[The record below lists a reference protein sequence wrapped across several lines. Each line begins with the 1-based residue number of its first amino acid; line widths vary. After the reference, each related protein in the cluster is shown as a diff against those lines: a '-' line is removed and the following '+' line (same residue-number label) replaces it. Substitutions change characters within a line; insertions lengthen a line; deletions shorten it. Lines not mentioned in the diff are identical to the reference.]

1 LVALVPLGY
10 IRDHVDDETGRPMDR
25 PTRATRVTPLIWG
38 LLLTL
43 AGPAAAQPKPA
54 APAPPPPATK
64 AAAAPATA
72 KGLPSEFKAAPPTP
86 LKTEEDQRRGVRG
99 DTEPPIVANESDELR
114 ELRRFEEETF
124 PRAERVWGRPAA
136 PTREGTAPPPV
147 SRPTGADAQPGA
159 LRTPPPARAPLPPP
173 PQPPEWFKKLKLP
186 NLPVRWDPKVQAYL
200 DWFKGSKSGRA
211 VMRRWLARQGRFRT
225 LIEAAAKRNGLPTDI
240 MYVAMIESGYEP
252 TVVSRVGA
260 TGMWQFMARTGKVYG
275 LDADHWHDDRR
286 DPEKATEAAMHFWK
300 DLFTRFGSWHLAL
313 AGYHAG
319 YASILKSILAYN
331 TNDYWELC
339 RHENGLPH
347 ETTLYVPKA
356 LAAAIIGTN
365 REVFGFADVKPD
377 ASWEFEKVR
386 VPNSTSL
393 GAIARAA
400 GVKEHELVT
409 LNPELRRGRTPP
421 RPWDVRVPY
430 GSAERFARNWAAT
443 KKEYDKTDTY
453 VVRFGERLDDVAVRY
468 KTSVREL
475 RKLNFIEDTAE
486 VRAGLVMLVPRR
498 TPEEL
503 KKAAA
508 ERAEEET
515 VVAVPDKDATAVGRD
530 RIFYRVRDGDT
541 LPEIARFFKVT
552 LEDLGRWNPIDLTVK
567 IQPGMVL
574 QLFVARDL
582 DRSKV
587 LLVDAARVRPVTL
600 GSQAFLEHVALQR
613 GRARVVYVCR
623 RGDTLERVGRRFNLT
638 VGQMARINQMPRGTD
653 LKPGQ
658 KIIVYAPD
666 KKAAAAAPKAQARKP
681 HQRGREPARQA
692 APTRGKPAKPGRR

>member
-1 LVALVPLGY
+1 
-10 IRDHVDDETGRPMDR
+10 MDR
-25 PTRATRVTPLIWG
+25 PTRATRAIPLIGG

-54 APAPPPPATK
+54 AQAPPRGPSKP
-64 AAAAPATA
+64 AAAAPASQP
-72 KGLPSEFKAAPPTP
+72 GPPSEFKAGPPAP
-86 LKTEEDQRRGVRG
+86 LKTEEDARRGVRG
-99 DTEPPIVANESDELR
+99 DTEPPIVPNESEELR

-124 PRAERVWGRPAA
+124 PRAERVWGRPA
-136 PTREGTAPPPV
+136 PPLREGTAPAPR
-147 SRPTGADAQPGA
+147 SRPTGADAQPGD
-159 LRTPPPARAPLPPP
+159 LRTPPPLRPPLPPP

-200 DWFKGSKSGRA
+200 DWFKGSRSGRA
-211 VMRRWLARQGRFRT
+211 VMRRWLTRQGRFRP
-225 LIEAAAKRNGLPTDI
+225 LIEVAARRNGLPTDI

-275 LDADHWHDDRR
+275 LEADHWHDDRR
-286 DPEKATEAAMHFWK
+286 DPERATEAAMHFWK
-300 DLFTRFGSWHLAL
+300 DLYTRFGSWHLAL

-356 LAAAIIGTN
+356 LAAAIIGAN
-365 REVFGFADVKPD
+365 REAFGFGDVRPD
-377 ASWEFEKVR
+377 PSWEFEKVR

-400 GVKEHELVT
+400 GVREGDLVT

-421 RPWDVRVPY
+421 QPWDVRVPR
-430 GSAERFARNWAAT
+430 GSAERFARNWAT
-443 KKEYDKTDTY
+443 TRKEHDRSDTY
-453 VVRFGERLDDVAVRY
+453 VVRFGERLDDVAARY
-468 KTSVREL
+468 KTSVKEL
-475 RKLNFIEDTAE
+475 RKLNGIEDSAE
-486 VRAGLVMLVPRR
+486 VRAGLIMLVPRR

-503 KKAAA
+503 KKAEA

-515 VVAVPDKDATAVGRD
+515 VVAVPDKDAKADGRE
-530 RIFYRVRDGDT
+530 RIFYRVRDGDA

-552 LEDLGRWNPIDLTVK
+552 LEDLGRWNAIDITVK
-567 IQPGMVL
+567 VQPGMVL
-574 QLFVARDL
+574 QLFVAKEL

-587 LLVDAARVRPVTL
+587 LLVDAAKVKPVTL

-613 GRARVVYVCR
+613 GRNRVVYVCR
-623 RGDTLERVGRRFNLT
+623 KGDTLERVGRRFNLT

-658 KIIVYAPD
+658 KIVVYAPD
-666 KKAAAAAPKAQARKP
+666 KKAAAAAPKAQARKAP

-692 APTRGKPAKPGRR
+692 APTRGKPAKPAAPARPGKR